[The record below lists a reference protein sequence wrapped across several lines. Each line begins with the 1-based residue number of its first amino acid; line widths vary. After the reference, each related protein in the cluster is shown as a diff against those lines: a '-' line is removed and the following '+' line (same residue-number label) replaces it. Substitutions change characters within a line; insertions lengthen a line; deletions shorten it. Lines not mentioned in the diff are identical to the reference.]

1 MERSATSSIR
11 RRVVPR
17 LPRRAWILI
26 AGACGFYGSVG
37 FVSAFL
43 VIYLHDV
50 RGIGLGIAGV
60 ALGATAFA
68 GLASS
73 PVVGAVADRFG
84 ARPTLISLLAI
95 GALLTR
101 ELTID
106 ATHVPAQAKEGIAE
120 TINHVIA
127 GETDLMI
134 SPIAITL
141 PHLDDGR
148 LVPLGVTTSRRS
160 RVIPEVV
167 TLSEAGPPGFRFD
180 FPIWYGTW
188 VSSKTPAHNVRVLAE
203 ASPGRLR
210 IPSSRS
216 GSSNTMETP

>member
-11 RRVVPR
+11 RRLVPR

-73 PVVGAVADRFG
+73 PVVVRSRTGSE
-84 ARPTLISLLAI
+84 P
-95 GALLTR
+95 
-101 ELTID
+101 
-106 ATHVPAQAKEGIAE
+106 
-120 TINHVIA
+120 
-127 GETDLMI
+127 
-134 SPIAITL
+134 
-141 PHLDDGR
+141 
-148 LVPLGVTTSRRS
+148 SRR
-160 RVIPEVV
+160 
-167 TLSEAGPPGFRFD
+167 
-180 FPIWYGTW
+180 
-188 VSSKTPAHNVRVLAE
+188 
-203 ASPGRLR
+203 
-210 IPSSRS
+210 
-216 GSSNTMETP
+216 